1 MVSESLVPAIVRA
14 AGRLS
19 APARRLPT
27 MVPPSTSVAR
37 PFSAASEE
45 IVLGVGK
52 GKSSTGLVGL
62 PVDHDAVPKM
72 IVKYQALLDKMA
84 ASDMPEDAQY
94 RKNVTAIAEFRI
106 KAATDNPDDPE
117 AVEDLCNCGQV
128 EELVQQADN
137 EMIVLDM
144 YLRNRWWE
152 YVKDNVV
159 IEHNPDHEQDDDG
172 REWDEPLEK
181 NA

>member
-1 MVSESLVPAIVRA
+1 
-14 AGRLS
+14 
-19 APARRLPT
+19 
-27 MVPPSTSVAR
+27 
-37 PFSAASEE
+37 
-45 IVLGVGK
+45 
-52 GKSSTGLVGL
+52 
-62 PVDHDAVPKM
+62 M
-72 IVKYQALLDKMA
+72 ITKYQALLDKMA

-106 KAATDNPDDPE
+106 KAAKENLDDPE
-117 AVEDLCNCGQV
+117 AV

-159 IEHNPDHEQDDDG
+159 IEHNPDHEADDDG
-172 REWDEPLEK
+172 REWDAPLEK
-181 NA
+181 NTA